1 MDRENVA
8 FRVTFEPLLAKNG
21 QRRHRETASV
31 PTRYPAREIKRLTHD
46 GFDAGDGLRFM
57 TAVSDPAST
66 PPTSPFSVP
75 VFREIW
81 FASLAS
87 NFGGLIQ
94 SVGAAWMMTSL
105 SASPLLIALV
115 PAATT
120 LPIMLLSL
128 WAGAVA
134 DNLERRKV
142 MIACQAF
149 MLLVS
154 ALLAAT
160 AWAGWMTPWLLLGFT
175 FLLGCATAING
186 PAWQA
191 SVGDMVP
198 RAVLPSAVAMNSMGF
213 NLARSVGPALGGVIV
228 ATAGAAAAFVTNAVS
243 YLGLLAVLARWRPE
257 LPPKLLPR
265 ERLGVA
271 MLAGLGYVSMSPKI
285 KLVLLRAGIFGLGAA
300 AVSALMPLV
309 ARDLLGGGALT
320 FGVTS
325 GAFGVGAVLG
335 ALSSRRLRTRYSVEA
350 IVRSAALALALGT
363 AMTGASSWLWVAL
376 PGYMLA
382 GAGWVLALSTF
393 NVSVQMSA
401 PRWVVARAVALYQM
415 VAFGGMAG
423 GAWLFG
429 WIAEHQGVVIS
440 LYVAAGVQFLAAILG
455 LWRPL
460 PQIGDDNLDPRGDWQ
475 EPDTAVPVE
484 PRSGPIIVTIEYRI
498 PAGSVVP
505 FLTAMSERKRIRK
518 RDGAHGWQ
526 LLRDL
531 GESDLWVERYHVS
544 TWLDY
549 IRHNQRRTVADIAN
563 SEAIQALHDRPEP
576 PVVHRRL
583 ERQTGSLPLSRSPD
597 AREMGEGWIDPT
609 RSS

>member
-1 MDRENVA
+1 M
-8 FRVTFEPLLAKNG
+8 T
-21 QRRHRETASV
+21 SV
-31 PTRYPAREIKRLTHD
+31 PDQASASPA
-46 GFDAGDGLRFM
+46 
-57 TAVSDPAST
+57 
-66 PPTSPFSVP
+66 SPFSIP
-75 VFREIW
+75 VFRAIW

-198 RAVLPSAVAMNSMGF
+198 RVILPSAVAMNSMGF

-228 ATAGAAAAFVTNAVS
+228 AAAGAAAAFVTNAVS
-243 YLGLLAVLARWRPE
+243 YLGLLVVLARWRPE

-271 MLAGLGYVSMSPKI
+271 MLAGLGYVAMSPKI

-325 GAFGVGAVLG
+325 GAFGFGAVLG

-350 IVRSAALALALGT
+350 IVRSAALALAIGT
-363 AMTGASSWLWVAL
+363 ALTGASTWLWVAL

-429 WIAEHQGVVIS
+429 WVAEQDGVVTA
-440 LYVAAGVQFLAAILG
+440 LYTAAAVQFVAALLG

-484 PRSGPIIVTIEYRI
+484 PRSGPIVVTIEYRI
-498 PAGSVVP
+498 PAGSIVP
-505 FLTAMSERKRIRK
+505 FLAAMSERRRIRR

-549 IRHNQRRTVADIAN
+549 VRHNQRRTVADIAN
-563 SEAIQALHDRPEP
+563 SDAIHALHDRPEP

>member
-1 MDRENVA
+1 MDS
-8 FRVTFEPLLAKNG
+8 VT
-21 QRRHRETASV
+21 QD
-31 PTRYPAREIKRLTHD
+31 PTEK
-46 GFDAGDGLRFM
+46 
-57 TAVSDPAST
+57 
-66 PPTSPFSVP
+66 PPSPFSIP
-75 VFREIW
+75 SFRAIW
-81 FASLAS
+81 TASLAS

-134 DNLERRKV
+134 DNLDRRKV
-142 MIACQAF
+142 MIACQGA
-149 MLLVS
+149 MLLTS
-154 ALLAAT
+154 AALAAT
-160 AWAGWMTPWLLLGFT
+160 AWAGLMTPWLLLGFT
-175 FLLGCATAING
+175 FLIGCATAING

-213 NLARSVGPALGGVIV
+213 NLARSLGPALGGIIV
-228 ATAGAAAAFVTNAVS
+228 AAAGAAAAFLTNALS
-243 YLGLLAVLARWRPE
+243 YVALLAVLARWRPD

-271 MLAGLGYVSMSPKI
+271 MVAGVGYVAASPKI
-285 KLVLLRAGIFGLGAA
+285 KQVLLRAGAFGIGAA

-320 FGVTS
+320 FGIAS
-325 GAFGVGAVLG
+325 GAFGLGAVLG
-335 ALSSRRLRTRYSVEA
+335 ALSTRRLRARFPIET
-350 IVRSAALALALGT
+350 IVRSAALSLALGT
-363 AMTGASSWLWVAL
+363 AITGASGWLAL
-376 PGYMLA
+376 TILGYMLA
-382 GAGWVLALSTF
+382 GAGWVIALSTF

-415 VAFGGMAG
+415 IAFGGMAG

-429 WIAEHQGVVIS
+429 WVAEHQGVVTA
-440 LYVAAGVQFLAAILG
+440 LYAAAAMQFAAALLGV
-455 LWRPL
+455 WRPL
-460 PQIGDDNLDPRGDWQ
+460 PQIGDDNLDPRDDWH
-475 EPDTAVPVE
+475 EPDTIIPIE
-484 PRSGPIIVTIEYRI
+484 PRSGPIVITIEYRI
-498 PAGSVVP
+498 PPGSVVP
-505 FLTAMSERKRIRK
+505 FLTAMSERRRIRR

-531 GESDLWVERYHVS
+531 GEPDLWVERYHVS

-549 IRHNQRRTVADIAN
+549 VRHNQRRTVADIAN
-563 SEAIQALHDRPEP
+563 SDAIHALHIGGNP

-583 ERQTGSLPLSRSPD
+583 ERQTGSLPISRAPD
-597 AREMGEGWIDPT
+597 AREMDDPMTDPT